1 MRKIHYKLILSVL
14 EILSIKTT
22 LTRADLCDHL
32 KISKAYLSQI
42 IGNRYLIKNQIFSK
56 RINNGKKHSSI
67 NG

>member
-14 EILSIKTT
+14 EILSTKTT

-42 IGNRYLIKNQIFSK
+42 IGNRYLIKNQIFF
-56 RINNGKKHSSI
+56 KKDKQWQKAQLH
-67 NG
+67 

>member
-14 EILSIKTT
+14 EILSTKTT

-42 IGNRYLIKNQIFSK
+42 IGNRYLIKNQFFSK

-67 NG
+67 NE

>member
-14 EILSIKTT
+14 EILSTKTT

-42 IGNRYLIKNQIFSK
+42 IGNRYLLKNQIFF
-56 RINNGKKHSSI
+56 KKDKQWQKAQLR
-67 NG
+67 

>member
-14 EILSIKTT
+14 EILSIKKT

-42 IGNRYLIKNQIFSK
+42 IGNRYLIKNQIF
-56 RINNGKKHSSI
+56 
-67 NG
+67 